1 MLNKFKIILG
11 TAKIGSYMLLIA
23 WLLFMAI
30 LTYFFSNWLSNSVN
44 PNSNAR
50 VVTSTSGEQIITL
63 KVNRYNHYM
72 VPGGVNGFN
81 VNFLVDTGATRVSVP
96 GHIAKTIGLKPDKE
110 IRVLTAS
117 GETNAYT
124 TIIDS
129 LVIAGIE
136 FVNVKATIT
145 PSDNSDNVLLGM
157 SILKKFSFVQE
168 KGVLILKLNQY

>member
-1 MLNKFKIILG
+1 
-11 TAKIGSYMLLIA
+11 
-23 WLLFMAI
+23 
-30 LTYFFSNWLSNSVN
+30 NSRVRVETT
-44 PNSNAR
+44 NS
-50 VVTSTSGEQIITL
+50 GDQIITL

-72 VPGGVNGFN
+72 VDGGVNVFE

-96 GHIAKTIGLKPDKE
+96 GHKAKEIGLKPDKE

-117 GETNAYT
+117 GETSAYT

-136 FVNVKATIT
+136 FLNVKATIT
-145 PSDNSDNVLLGM
+145 PSDESNNVLLGM

-168 KGVLILKLNQY
+168 KGVLILKLNQD